1 MSPAIRQYGKQTNRH
16 PMNKIRFALLCL
28 TALLCL
34 LAAGVV
40 AGCTTTTIKLKDGST
55 FTRTSFLNSQSIG
68 KVDVK
73 LGDGQS
79 VNIQGYNSEQTA
91 AAVAA
96 LNAAAAAL
104 KASP

>member
-1 MSPAIRQYGKQTNRH
+1 MKQIVYILAT
-16 PMNKIRFALLCL
+16 
-28 TALLCL
+28 L
-34 LAAGVV
+34 LALAF
-40 AGCTTTTIKLKDGST
+40 AGCTTTTIQLKDGSK
-55 FTRTSFLNSQSIG
+55 FSRTSFLNSQSIG

-96 LNAAAAAL
+96 LNAAMAVL
-104 KASP
+104 KAAP